1 MAGNDLDFK
10 FPDEQDDQE
19 VETNDLEIEIE
30 DDTPEDDRGRT
41 PPDPKKV
48 KELEVEVDDLDK
60 YSKDAKDKLIRM
72 KRVWNDERRAREAAE
87 REQHE
92 AIEAARRLYAE
103 NQRIREIV
111 NNKAAQYQEVMKETT
126 EIQLKAAKREF
137 KDAYEAGDSDAMAE
151 AQEKMTRLQV
161 ELDGV
166 KKGKIERSLQDDFG
180 GVQPPQQEQYIPQP
194 APQVPRPDDR
204 VMEWQDENPWF
215 GQDRVMTATALGIHE
230 DLREKGIEIG
240 SEDYY
245 AKLDKTMRKRF
256 PDYFDG
262 DEKVEPKADKP
273 KAKPATV
280 VASAARSTAPKRVR
294 LKKSQ
299 VDIAKKLGL
308 TPEQYVRELLKLEA

>member
-10 FPDEQDDQE
+10 FPDEVVEEPKDQI
-19 VETNDLEIEIE
+19 EIEIE
-30 DDTPEDDRGRT
+30 DDTPEEDRGKT

-72 KRVWNDERRAREAAE
+72 KRVWNDERRAREQAE
-87 REQHE
+87 REHAAAME
-92 AIEAARRLYAE
+92 ALQSVYNE
-103 NQRIREIV
+103 NKRIKEIV
-111 NNKAAQYQEVMKETT
+111 NSKAAEYQEGLKETA
-126 EIQLKAAKREF
+126 ELQIKAAKKEF

-151 AQEKMTRLQV
+151 AQEKMTALQV
-161 ELDGV
+161 QLDNI
-166 KKGKIERSLQDDFG
+166 KQGKVQKTLQDDFG
-180 GVQPPQQEQYIPQP
+180 DVQTRQREQFIPP
-194 APQVPRPDDR
+194 APVAPKPDER
-204 VMEWQDENPWF
+204 VLDWQGENPWF

-256 PDYFDG
+256 PDYF
-262 DEKVEPKADKP
+262 ENEEPEERAEPKADKP

-280 VASAARSTAPKRVR
+280 VASAARTTAPKRVR
-294 LKKSQ
+294 LSQSQ
-299 VDIAKKLGL
+299 VAIAKKLGL

>member
-245 AKLDKTMRKRF
+245 AKLDRTMRKRF

-294 LKKSQ
+294 LKQSQ
-299 VDIAKKLGL
+299 VAIAKKLGL